1 MNNKNK
7 DNEINS
13 DKKLQNFKND
23 LKGKFNTMNDEQNLM
38 EIDTN
43 SSSSNTNIN
52 YNYNNK
58 KENNSIFQ
66 RIKLNFN
73 QNKKKSNNE
82 KYIEENYKMPFINS
96 NNFHNKKNEIKID
109 NKKSLSY
116 SMLPN
121 NEKQNP
127 NNDLDNWDLSKNIPS
142 TTKEMFQNYFN
153 NLKDPQSYNYFHY
166 KLFDVNGEEIS
177 NLSSYQNITK
187 INLFKNEESSKS
199 DKDSDSNSNSN
210 SNNTNKTNKNKSSSS
225 SQKTKNDNS
234 SSSNNKT
241 ISKNSNS
248 DSNNSNK
255 SNSKSNSHK
264 SCNSR
269 EGSDSNSLKNSGS
282 NSDSNSGSGKNSNSN
297 QNSGSDSNQNSKES
311 KTPSNNYKYS
321 KKHHIKS
328 KSDSFISSCSD
339 LINYNKDSE

>member
-1 MNNKNK
+1 
-7 DNEINS
+7 
-13 DKKLQNFKND
+13 
-23 LKGKFNTMNDEQNLM
+23 
-38 EIDTN
+38 
-43 SSSSNTNIN
+43 
-52 YNYNNK
+52 
-58 KENNSIFQ
+58 
-66 RIKLNFN
+66 LNFN
-73 QNKKKSNNE
+73 QNQKKLNNE
-82 KYIEENYKMPFINS
+82 KYIEENYKVPFINS
-96 NNFHNKKNEIKID
+96 NNFHNKKTDIKID

-210 SNNTNKTNKNKSSSS
+210 SNSNNTNKTNKNKSSSS
-225 SQKTKNDNS
+225 SQKTKNNNS

-255 SNSKSNSHK
+255 SNSHHSN
-264 SCNSR
+264 NSR
-269 EGSDSNSLKNSGS
+269 DGSDSNSLKNSGS

>member
-1 MNNKNK
+1 MNKKNK

-52 YNYNNK
+52 NNYNKNEK
-58 KENNSIFQ
+58 NSIFQ
-66 RIKLNFN
+66 KIKLNFN
-73 QNKKKSNNE
+73 QNQKKLNNE
-82 KYIEENYKMPFINS
+82 KYIEENYKVPFINS
-96 NNFHNKKNEIKID
+96 NNFHNKKTDIKID

-127 NNDLDNWDLSKNIPS
+127 NNDLDNWDLSKNIPN

-187 INLFKNEESSKS
+187 INLFKNEKSSKS
-199 DKDSDSNSNSN
+199 DKDSGSDSNSNSN
-210 SNNTNKTNKNKSSSS
+210 NSNKNKSSSS
-225 SQKTKNDNS
+225 SQKTKNNNS

-255 SNSKSNSHK
+255 SNSHHSN
-264 SCNSR
+264 NSR
-269 EGSDSNSLKNSGS
+269 DGSDSNSLKNSGS

-311 KTPSNNYKYS
+311 KTPSNNYKHS
-321 KKHHIKS
+321 KKHHNKS
-328 KSDSFISSCSD
+328 KSDSFVSSYSD

>member
-1 MNNKNK
+1 MNKKNK

-52 YNYNNK
+52 NNYNKNEK
-58 KENNSIFQ
+58 NSIFQ
-66 RIKLNFN
+66 KIKLNFN
-73 QNKKKSNNE
+73 QNQKKLNNE
-82 KYIEENYKMPFINS
+82 KYIEENYKVPFINS
-96 NNFHNKKNEIKID
+96 NNFHNKKTDIKID

-127 NNDLDNWDLSKNIPS
+127 NNDLDNWDLSKNIPN

-199 DKDSDSNSNSN
+199 DKDSGSDSNSN
-210 SNNTNKTNKNKSSSS
+210 
-225 SQKTKNDNS
+225 
-234 SSSNNKT
+234 
-241 ISKNSNS
+241 
-248 DSNNSNK
+248 SNNSNK
-255 SNSKSNSHK
+255 SNSHHSN
-264 SCNSR
+264 NSR
-269 EGSDSNSLKNSGS
+269 DGSDSNSLKNSGS

-311 KTPSNNYKYS
+311 KTPSNNYKHS
-321 KKHHIKS
+321 KKHHNKS
-328 KSDSFISSCSD
+328 KSDSFVSSYSD

>member
-1 MNNKNK
+1 MNKKNK

-52 YNYNNK
+52 NNYNKNEK
-58 KENNSIFQ
+58 NSIFQ
-66 RIKLNFN
+66 KIKLNFN
-73 QNKKKSNNE
+73 QNQKKSNNE

-96 NNFHNKKNEIKID
+96 NNLHNKKNEIKID

-121 NEKQNP
+121 NGKQKP
-127 NNDLDNWDLSKNIPS
+127 NNDIDNWDLTKNIS
-142 TTKEMFQNYFN
+142 NTTKEMFQNYFN

-210 SNNTNKTNKNKSSSS
+210 SNSNKTNINKSSSS
-225 SQKTKNDNS
+225 SQKTKNNNS

-255 SNSKSNSHK
+255 SNSKSNSHH
-264 SCNSR
+264 SSNSR